1 MNILYLS
8 HRIPFPPDKGDK
20 VRSFHQLEHLSKR
33 HCVWCA
39 CFVDD
44 PDDRQHIAPLRTY
57 CKDVAAIPLR
67 KSSAMIRGAL
77 GWVYG
82 DTITE
87 WYYRRPAMNR
97 AIARW
102 CKSVDFDVVVAFSS
116 AMAPYAL
123 RVFAGRRVLD
133 LCDLDSLKW
142 MDYAERSTGAKSMLF
157 RSEGRRLA
165 TRERQ
170 WIRSFDA
177 SILISDAEAEA
188 LGDDDLRARVHVVT
202 NGVDLTNI
210 ESRNY
215 YPQNAHG
222 HTKSPTVGFVGMMN
236 YAPNVDAVC
245 NFVSECWPAIRNAV
259 PEAIFRIVGRSPT
272 RAVRDLDA
280 VSGVSVVGAVE
291 EVATELCA
299 FDVSVAPMRIARGL
313 QNKVL
318 EAMAAKRPVVLT
330 AVAAEGISARDGHDF
345 IIADRPNEIA
355 NSVIGLLGDASDRER
370 LGLSARRFVALNH
383 RWEAAMLR
391 FELIATGMIERTAE
405 SQAPTHACYPIR
417 REPTLPAS
425 F

>member
-1 MNILYLS
+1 MNILYLA

-33 HCVWCA
+33 HRVWCA
-39 CFVDD
+39 CFVDN
-44 PDDRQHIAPLRTY
+44 PQDRRHVAPLGAY
-57 CKDVAAIPLR
+57 CQDVAAIPLR
-67 KSSAMIRGAL
+67 PKIATIRGAM
-77 GWVYG
+77 GWACG

-87 WYYRRPAMNR
+87 WYYRRPAMRR
-97 AIARW
+97 AITRW
-102 CKSVDFDVVVAFSS
+102 CRSVDFDIVVAFSS

-123 RVFAGRRVLD
+123 RVSAGRRVLD

-142 MDYAERSTGAKSMLF
+142 MGYAERSTGAKSMLF
-157 RSEGRRLA
+157 RSEGNRLA
-165 TRERQ
+165 TCERR

-177 SILISDAEAEA
+177 SILISDAEAAA
-188 LGDDDLRARVHVVT
+188 LGDENLQERVHVVT
-202 NGVDLTNI
+202 NGVDLPAI
-210 ESRNY
+210 DRQSASSQEAQPS
-215 YPQNAHG
+215 
-222 HTKSPTVGFVGMMN
+222 TKTPTVGFVGMMN
-236 YAPNVDAVC
+236 YTPNVDAVC
-245 NFVSECWPAIRNAV
+245 WFANECWPAIRNAV
-259 PEAIFRIVGRSPT
+259 PEATFRIVGRSPM
-272 RAVRDLDA
+272 RAVRDLEA
-280 VSGVSVVGAVE
+280 TPGVCVVGAVDD
-291 EVATELCA
+291 VATELRT

-318 EAMAAKRPVVLT
+318 EAMAAQRPVVLT
-330 AVAAEGISARDGHDF
+330 KVAAEGIAARDGHDF
-345 IIADRPNEIA
+345 VIADRPNEIA
-355 NSVIGLLGDASDRER
+355 QDVIALLGDASNRER